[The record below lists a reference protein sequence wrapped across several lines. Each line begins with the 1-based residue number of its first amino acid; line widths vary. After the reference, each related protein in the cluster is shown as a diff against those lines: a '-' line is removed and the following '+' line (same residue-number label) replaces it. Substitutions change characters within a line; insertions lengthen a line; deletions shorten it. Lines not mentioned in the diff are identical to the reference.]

1 MTAEQARELF
11 SAALDGELEG
21 SERDAFERALLG
33 DAALAQEY
41 AAFRATLAQAR
52 AVAPALTRAAPAQ
65 SGVAADAQPPTEP
78 DLLPGVQRRL
88 RQRSRGRF
96 YGDRFSERLG
106 RGLTQP
112 LVLALIMLAL
122 LAVAWFGLGLFEGV
136 TFSPPSPP
144 AHSR

>member
-11 SAALDGELEG
+11 SAAFDGELDDG
-21 SERDAFERALLG
+21 EREAFERALRD

-41 AAFRATLAQAR
+41 AAFRALLAQAR
-52 AVAPALTRAAPAQ
+52 
-65 SGVAADAQPPTEP
+65 SGQPPPAAP

-96 YGDRFSERLG
+96 YGDRFAERLG

-122 LAVAWFGLGLFEGV
+122 LAIAWFGLGLFEGV
-136 TFSPPSPP
+136 VVTPPSHPP
-144 AHSR
+144 

>member
-1 MTAEQARELF
+1 MTSEQARELF
-11 SAALDGELEG
+11 SAALDGELDAG
-21 SERDAFERALLG
+21 EREAFDRALHD

-41 AAFRATLAQAR
+41 TAFRATFEHAR
-52 AVAPALTRAAPAQ
+52 AATAPAREPDAAP
-65 SGVAADAQPPTEP
+65 TP

-112 LVLALIMLAL
+112 LLLALIMVAL
-122 LAVAWFGLGLFEGV
+122 LALAWFGLGLFEGV
-136 TFSPPSPP
+136 TFKPP
-144 AHSR
+144 

>member
-1 MTAEQARELF
+1 MTSEQARELF
-11 SAALDGELEG
+11 SAALDGELEQG
-21 SERDAFERALLG
+21 ERDAFERALSA

-41 AAFRATLAQAR
+41 AAFRATLEHAR
-52 AVAPALTRAAPAQ
+52 GGAPARDPEAAPGLA
-65 SGVAADAQPPTEP
+65 P

-112 LVLALIMLAL
+112 LVLALIMVAL
-122 LAVAWFGLGLFEGV
+122 LALAWFGLGLFEGV
-136 TFSPPSPP
+136 TFTPPSHPG
-144 AHSR
+144 

>member
-1 MTAEQARELF
+1 MTSEQARELF
-11 SAALDGELEG
+11 SAALDGELDAA
-21 SERDAFERALLG
+21 ERAAFERALHD

-41 AAFRATLAQAR
+41 AAFAATLAHAR
-52 AVAPALTRAAPAQ
+52 RAPPPAAP
-65 SGVAADAQPPTEP
+65 P

-122 LAVAWFGLGLFEGV
+122 LAIAWFGLGLFEGV
-136 TFSPPSPP
+136 VFTPPKHPP
-144 AHSR
+144 